1 MIGKELEVLNTFRT
15 AYNELA
21 PVLDRHGLGEVA
33 EASRTF
39 GDALILF
46 GRCERLARRQE
57 RDRAL
62 TGAKESK
69 NELAAI
75 AGLNKRG
82 QAALKLAI
90 NQLRAAAK
98 TLKLADGGKAPP
110 ALKARLADFS
120 ADLMPLL
127 SEGDMK
133 PSDILKLKAIQ
144 DEVVAATLDKGERGL
159 VEHVLSN
166 MEKLAELRTRP
177 DRGAVDNIPW
187 WKAVAI
193 AAFLGLWV
201 WAVIRC
207 IADRR
212 QCSDVTNAALAAGM
226 TIARLVAYFC

>member
-15 AYNELA
+15 TYNELA
-21 PVLDRHGLGEVA
+21 PVLDRHGLSEVA

-57 RDRAL
+57 RDRAV
-62 TGAKESK
+62 TGAKEGK

-75 AGLNKRG
+75 ASLNMRG
-82 QAALKLAI
+82 QASLKLAI
-90 NQLRAAAK
+90 NQLRAAAE
-98 TLKLADGGKAPP
+98 TLSLTNGKKISL
-110 ALKARLADFS
+110 ALKARLTDFS

-127 SEGDMK
+127 SEGDIK
-133 PSDILKLKAIQ
+133 PSDVFKLKAIQ
-144 DEVVAATLDKGERGL
+144 DEVIAVAISKGEPGL

-166 MEKLAELRTRP
+166 MEKLVELRNRP

-187 WKAVAI
+187 WKIVGI

-207 IADRR
+207 LVDRR

-226 TIARLVAYFC
+226 TIAWLVVKFC

>member
-21 PVLDRHGLGEVA
+21 PVLDRQGLGGVA
-33 EASRTF
+33 EASRAF

-57 RDRAL
+57 RDRAV
-62 TGAKESK
+62 TGAKAGKS
-69 NELAAI
+69 ELAAI

-98 TLKLADGGKAPP
+98 TLALADGKKLPP

-127 SEGDMK
+127 AEGDIK
-133 PSDILKLKAIQ
+133 PSDVLKLKAIQ
-144 DEVVAATLDKGERGL
+144 DEVIAAASGKGEQGL

-166 MEKLAELRTRP
+166 MEKLAELRNRP
-177 DRGAVDNIPW
+177 DRGAVDNIAW
-187 WKAVAI
+187 WKAVGI

-207 IADRR
+207 LIDRR
-212 QCSDVTNAALAAGM
+212 QCADVTNAALAAGM
-226 TIARLVAYFC
+226 TIAWLLVYFC